1 MKPSARFKRLHFIG
15 IGGAGMSVLAEV
27 LASWG
32 FLVSGTD
39 GQESETLE
47 RLRALGI
54 KAVSGHGAAH
64 IGHPDAVV
72 YSSAVPG
79 SNPELAEARRRGIT
93 VVKRAEM
100 LGEALRGKYAVAVS
114 GTHGKT
120 TTTTMLGRI
129 WLQAGREPTL
139 LAGGTARGEN
149 LSALAGK
156 GEAVIVEADEYDR
169 SFLSLRPAAALI
181 GNIDS
186 DHLDTYGDLDAIR
199 DAFREF
205 AEGMPFYG
213 LVVANRD
220 DAGVR
225 AVMPRLTRKVVT
237 YGLEAG
243 AEYRALEA
251 KAEGQG
257 MVFALERRGSRL
269 GEIHLQVPGIHNV
282 YNALG
287 AAALSLEEGVGFA
300 DVRKGLEGYPGVKR
314 RLEPRGNKAGV
325 AFYDDYAHHP
335 TEVAAALKAARALLP
350 AGPAAGRLIAV
361 FQPHLYS
368 RTRQLHKEF
377 AQAFGACDE
386 LFVTRVF
393 PSRELPIPGV
403 EGDLIAADARAGV
416 MSAAKVHYV
425 EDLETLPAEVASR
438 VRAGDLVLTMGA
450 GDISQRC
457 AAIMEAVR

>member
-1 MKPSARFKRLHFIG
+1 
-15 IGGAGMSVLAEV
+15 
-27 LASWG
+27 
-32 FLVSGTD
+32 
-39 GQESETLE
+39 
-47 RLRALGI
+47 
-54 KAVSGHGAAH
+54 
-64 IGHPDAVV
+64 
-72 YSSAVPG
+72 
-79 SNPELAEARRRGIT
+79 
-93 VVKRAEM
+93 
-100 LGEALRGKYAVAVS
+100 
-114 GTHGKT
+114 
-120 TTTTMLGRI
+120 
-129 WLQAGREPTL
+129 
-139 LAGGTARGEN
+139 
-149 LSALAGK
+149 
-156 GEAVIVEADEYDR
+156 
-169 SFLSLRPAAALI
+169 
-181 GNIDS
+181 
-186 DHLDTYGDLDAIR
+186 
-199 DAFREF
+199 
-205 AEGMPFYG
+205 
-213 LVVANRD
+213 
-220 DAGVR
+220 
-225 AVMPRLTRKVVT
+225 
-237 YGLEAG
+237 
-243 AEYRALEA
+243 
-251 KAEGQG
+251 
-257 MVFALERRGSRL
+257 
-269 GEIHLQVPGIHNV
+269 LQVPRIHNV